1 MLHVKREDE
10 MTTRERIL
18 FMLKRQGTM
27 TAREMTAELELTGMA
42 IRRHLTALEQ
52 DGLIEVREARA
63 TAGRPSSVYHL
74 TARGDG
80 FFPKSYPSLTLE
92 LLEELTESAG
102 EGIVDT
108 LFESRRDKLLWS
120 KLPQMEGQDLA
131 GRVEELARIQNANG
145 YMADASREEDGS
157 YVLTELNCPIVQVAS
172 VYRQACRCELDLFR
186 SLLQADVERTECYA
200 EGGKKCTYQIRE
212 AAGN

>member
-1 MLHVKREDE
+1 MKHENE

-18 FMLKRQGTM
+18 FMLKRQGTL
-27 TAREMTAELELTGMA
+27 TAREMTAELGLTGMA
-42 IRRHLTALEQ
+42 IRRHLSALEQ

-80 FFPKSYPSLTLE
+80 FFPKSYPALTLE
-92 LLEELTESAG
+92 LLDELNESVG
-102 EGIVDT
+102 GDIIDT
-108 LFESRRDKLLWS
+108 LFESRRDKLLRS
-120 KLPQMEGQDLA
+120 GMPQMEGRDLA

-145 YMADASREEDGS
+145 YMADSSAEEDGT
-157 YVLTELNCPIVQVAS
+157 YVITELNCPIVQVAS
-172 VYRQACRCELDLFR
+172 VHKQACRCELELFR

-200 EGGKKCTYQIRE
+200 DGGKKCTYRVRE
-212 AAGN
+212 ASGE

>member
-1 MLHVKREDE
+1 MLIVKREE
-10 MTTRERIL
+10 ERTTRERIL
-18 FMLKRQGTM
+18 FMLKQQGTM
-27 TAREMTAELELTGMA
+27 TAREMTAELGLTGMA

-52 DGLIEVREARA
+52 DGWIEVREARA

-74 TARGDG
+74 TVRGDN
-80 FFPKSYPSLTLE
+80 FFPKSYSSLTLE
-92 LLEELTESAG
+92 LLEELSDSAG
-102 EGIVDT
+102 SGVVDA
-108 LFESRRDKLLWS
+108 LFESRRDKLLRS
-120 KLPQMEGQDLA
+120 GLPQMKGQDLA

-145 YMADASREEDGS
+145 YMADASTEEDGT

-172 VYRQACRCELDLFR
+172 VYKQACRCELELFR

-200 EGGKKCTYQIRE
+200 DGGKKCTYQIRE